1 MFNLKYSI
9 INLGIFFFVTIVFL
23 NQIHLQL
30 GNDNFKK
37 IENGNFYSK
46 IENYD
51 LKANYSKT
59 LSSGD
64 FYNDFKRNCE
74 LTGQMS
80 DRHKVRWVKSYFLQ
94 SLFSASEKINK
105 IMPYYVN
112 IFLHSFLIFLTIF
125 ILNKTFSFNHK
136 YTFLILLYITFLFQN
151 HLSEYSYSIF
161 EVFFL
166 SLALYASKQKK
177 FILFLLSSIFAI
189 LNRESGFVILIS
201 WLIFNDDFKK
211 LIVGFIIAGF
221 VFVLLNFDIVKCLVT
236 PAFFVPLEN
245 QAGHFDLFDLNQ
257 FDLNQINE
265 ISFLKLII
273 LNFFLPFSL
282 PFYYVL
288 KTQNKSKILII
299 LFLIYLLIFLIATPL
314 HHVSVRLILLP
325 LICVSIFQF
334 EKQLQKA

>member
-1 MFNLKYSI
+1 M
-9 INLGIFFFVTIVFL
+9 
-23 NQIHLQL
+23 
-30 GNDNFKK
+30 
-37 IENGNFYSK
+37 
-46 IENYD
+46 
-51 LKANYSKT
+51 
-59 LSSGD
+59 
-64 FYNDFKRNCE
+64 
-74 LTGQMS
+74 
-80 DRHKVRWVKSYFLQ
+80 
-94 SLFSASEKINK
+94 
-105 IMPYYVN
+105 
-112 IFLHSFLIFLTIF
+112 
-125 ILNKTFSFNHK
+125 
-136 YTFLILLYITFLFQN
+136 
-151 HLSEYSYSIF
+151 
-161 EVFFL
+161 
-166 SLALYASKQKK
+166 SLALYASKQKN

-189 LNRESGFVILIS
+189 LNRESGFIILIS

-236 PAFFVPLEN
+236 PAFFIPLEN
-245 QAGHFDLFDLNQ
+245 QVGHFDL

-273 LNFFLPFSL
+273 LNFLFPFSL
-282 PFYYVL
+282 AFYYVL

>member
-1 MFNLKYSI
+1 MFNLKNSI

-30 GNDNFKK
+30 GNNNFKK

-59 LSSGD
+59 LSSGE
-64 FYNDFKRNCE
+64 FFDFKRNCD
-74 LTGQMS
+74 LTGEMH
-80 DRHKVRWVKSYFLQ
+80 DRHKVRWVKAYFLQ

-125 ILNKTFSFNHK
+125 ILNKAFSFNHK

-151 HLSEYSYSIF
+151 YLSEYSYSIF

-177 FILFLLSSIFAI
+177 FILFLLSSIFAV

-221 VFVLLNFDIVKCLVT
+221 VFVFLNFDIVKCLVT
-236 PAFFVPLEN
+236 PTFFIPLEN
-245 QAGHFDLFDLNQ
+245 QEGHFDL

-273 LNFFLPFSL
+273 LNFLLPFSL
-282 PFYYVL
+282 AFYYVL